1 MKKYAIALKIAELTL
16 KDIVY
21 QVGELNPSLHQRK
34 TEQSD
39 PKEII
44 MQLEKMQKWLENEGQ
59 NMSEL
64 VNKDILP
71 EHHKY
76 PEIRGLVKYLV
87 EDSTKPKKVIY

>member
-1 MKKYAIALKIAELTL
+1 
-16 KDIVY
+16 
-21 QVGELNPSLHQRK
+21 
-34 TEQSD
+34 
-39 PKEII
+39 
-44 MQLEKMQKWLENEGQ
+44 
-59 NMSEL
+59 MSEL